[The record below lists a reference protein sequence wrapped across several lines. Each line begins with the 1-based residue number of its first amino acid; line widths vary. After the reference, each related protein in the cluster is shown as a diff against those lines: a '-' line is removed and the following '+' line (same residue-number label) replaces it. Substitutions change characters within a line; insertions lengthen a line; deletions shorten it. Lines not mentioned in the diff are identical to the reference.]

1 MISLYKPDVLFDLEK
16 DTEDV
21 ESEKIPRIDDI
32 NSSIPMYIVF
42 LLYADKFSQIIQRNE
57 TEQRM
62 DTMKNFILFYIEFQI
77 IEKFIASFDEQNLEL
92 FVHLF
97 NRVFGKNFRPDT
109 MPGLNNK
116 VEVISITDTSSDSDD
131 FSVDSLYRGNNNVP
145 SEQQLTPYDNNIMSI
160 TNANTPY
167 TNASGNQQLIQRTPF
182 AVNATPI
189 MGPQVQNIPSGSPIT
204 PYGTPFAEI
213 PEQFYL

>member
-1 MISLYKPDVLFDLEK
+1 
-16 DTEDV
+16 
-21 ESEKIPRIDDI
+21 
-32 NSSIPMYIVF
+32 
-42 LLYADKFSQIIQRNE
+42 
-57 TEQRM
+57 
-62 DTMKNFILFYIEFQI
+62 
-77 IEKFIASFDEQNLEL
+77 
-92 FVHLF
+92 
-97 NRVFGKNFRPDT
+97 

-204 PYGTPFAEI
+204 PYGTPFGIITWRYHTWGPLIRRGGQRTMTYTKPYTPYGGLNREVVNILNNNKSNLSFHVTVHLILAEGDKI
-213 PEQFYL
+213 NFGDKLHLLVKVRRKK